1 MRKYPTLFSNK
12 NNIYAWIIGIGIILF
27 AIHNPN
33 QPLIK
38 YTFLPDLEYCESE
51 RQIDWVYNVR
61 VGRMFDDEIEEGL
74 DLEVY
79 YVEKEGLNGG
89 TWDTICWKCNEY
101 SKTWGETDY
110 NTSSIFALMLCDL
123 CDGYESE

>member
-1 MRKYPTLFSNK
+1 MFKDSM
-12 NNIYAWIIGIGIILF
+12 GINDPRRVTKIRRHYVNYDYF
-27 AIHNPN
+27 CN
-33 QPLIK
+33 
-38 YTFLPDLEYCESE
+38 TFLPDLEYCESE